1 MVTLRVEG
9 KPVDFLVDTGAT
21 YSVLKQPQGQM
32 QKATTKII
40 GATGKSQA
48 YPWTTAR
55 IADLGKGTITHS
67 FLVIPDCPYP
77 LMGRDL
83 LQKLQATITFRKEPT
98 VGERNSEETGVSL
111 NVTVPM
117 SEEYLMITVP
127 EEEADVKG
135 EIGELLACLL
145 YTSDAADEPNVV

>member
-9 KPVDFLVDTGAT
+9 KPVDFLVDMGAT
-21 YSVLKQPQGQM
+21 SSVLKQPQGQL
-32 QKATTKII
+32 QKATTKIV

-55 IADLGKGTITHS
+55 IADLGKETITHS
-67 FLVIPDCPYP
+67 FLVLPDFPYP

-98 VGERNSEETGVSL
+98 VGERTNEETEVSL
-111 NVTVPM
+111 NVTVPI
-117 SEEYLMITVP
+117 SEEYLMVTVH
-127 EEEADVKG
+127 EEKTDERG
-135 EIGELLACLL
+135 EIGVLLAKIPGVW
-145 YTSDAADEPNVV
+145 A

>member
-1 MVTLRVEG
+1 MVTLNIEG
-9 KPVDFLVDTGAT
+9 KPVDFLIDTGAT
-21 YSVLKQPQGQM
+21 FSVLKKQQGQL
-32 QKATTKII
+32 QRAKTTII
-40 GATGKSQA
+40 GATGKGEA

-55 IADLGKGTITHS
+55 VSDLGEGTITHS

-111 NVTVPM
+111 NVTVPI
-117 SEEYLMITVP
+117 SEEYLMVTVH
-127 EEEADVKG
+127 EEKTDERG
-135 EIGELLACLL
+135 EIGVLLAKIPGVW
-145 YTSDAADEPNVV
+145 A

>member
-9 KPVDFLVDTGAT
+9 KPVDFLVDMGAT
-21 YSVLKQPQGQM
+21 SSVLKQPQGQL
-32 QKATTKII
+32 QKATTKIV

-55 IADLGKGTITHS
+55 ITDLGKGTVTHS

-98 VGERNSEETGVSL
+98 VGERINEETEVSL
-111 NVTVPM
+111 NVTVPI
-117 SEEYLMITVP
+117 SEEYLMVTVH
-127 EEEADVKG
+127 EEKTDERG
-135 EIGELLACLL
+135 EIGVLLAKIPGVW
-145 YTSDAADEPNVV
+145 A